1 MPPAEAHIIGAGPAG
16 LSCALEL
23 SRRGRGP
30 LVLEKEAQVGGI
42 ARTEQVAGCRFD
54 LGPHR
59 FFTKEPEIRA
69 LWQGLLGKDLLTVQR
84 LTRIYYRNR
93 FFDYPLKLL
102 PTLRK
107 LGPVTSLAIL
117 GSYLWA
123 RVRPC
128 RDPRSFEEWVVNQ
141 FGRRLFE
148 TFFRSYTEKV
158 WGMPCDQIS
167 ADWAAQRIKQ
177 LSLLEMVKGA
187 LGGDRARHA
196 SLIEEFHYPR
206 HGAGMMW
213 EAMARE
219 IQHRG
224 GDLRLGTTVTRLE
237 HNGRRV
243 TGLEVNG
250 ERLSMEGGVV
260 SAMPLRET
268 LLSLEPEPP
277 LEVLAAARGLRYR
290 GLLLVA
296 LVIPVRDLFPDNW
309 IYVHVPQVQVARI
322 SSFRNFSPEMAPDPE
337 LSVVGLEY
345 FCWPSEGLWDRPEEE
360 LLALGEQELTALGL
374 LHGEGVRGGKVV
386 RVPAAYPVY
395 DPDYQERL
403 QVLRSYLASLK
414 NLQVIG
420 RAGMHRYNNMD
431 HSILTGLLAARNLL
445 GESHDLWRVNLE
457 EEYHEEARTG
467 EALSNQSGD

>member
-1 MPPAEAHIIGAGPAG
+1 MRERIGMPPAEAHIIGAGPAG

-23 SRRGRGP
+23 SRRGRGS
-30 LVLEKEAQVGGI
+30 LVFEKEAQVGGI

-224 GDLRLGTTVTRLE
+224 GDLRLGTTV
-237 HNGRRV
+237 
-243 TGLEVNG
+243 
-250 ERLSMEGGVV
+250 
-260 SAMPLRET
+260 
-268 LLSLEPEPP
+268 
-277 LEVLAAARGLRYR
+277 
-290 GLLLVA
+290 
-296 LVIPVRDLFPDNW
+296 
-309 IYVHVPQVQVARI
+309 
-322 SSFRNFSPEMAPDPE
+322 
-337 LSVVGLEY
+337 
-345 FCWPSEGLWDRPEEE
+345 
-360 LLALGEQELTALGL
+360 
-374 LHGEGVRGGKVV
+374 
-386 RVPAAYPVY
+386 
-395 DPDYQERL
+395 
-403 QVLRSYLASLK
+403 
-414 NLQVIG
+414 
-420 RAGMHRYNNMD
+420 
-431 HSILTGLLAARNLL
+431 
-445 GESHDLWRVNLE
+445 
-457 EEYHEEARTG
+457 
-467 EALSNQSGD
+467 